1 MTLVNNVFRSSLSFL
16 SHMITVVF
24 ETYKLSSIQQFAV
37 TTVTI
42 KALNKETLLLYCIHW
57 VTLSVLWLVK
67 STVNILIHTHATV
80 VTEIT
85 QWI

>member
-1 MTLVNNVFRSSLSFL
+1 MTLVNNVFRSNLSFL
-16 SHMITVVF
+16 SHIITGVC
-24 ETYKLSSIQQFAV
+24 ETYKLSLIQQLAV

-67 STVNILIHTHATV
+67 STVNILIHTHASV